1 MGHNAIIT
9 FPEEEDKKKVL
20 VESHYYGGHAP
31 MSQQLLPFGSFDHSI
46 PQNIFCKVYPHATFD
61 LSLVENISYE
71 ATEEDIWNMGI
82 EGLTEVR
89 LFDIAEKC
97 DGKSSEAQR
106 KYRFENEKLKFGYFY
121 FDKFD
126 SRKKFD
132 NSCRERQYI
141 FQSWC
146 SIYGKPV
153 TDPYSVYGR

>member
-1 MGHNAIIT
+1 
-9 FPEEEDKKKVL
+9 
-20 VESHYYGGHAP
+20 
-31 MSQQLLPFGSFDHSI
+31 
-46 PQNIFCKVYPHATFD
+46 
-61 LSLVENISYE
+61 
-71 ATEEDIWNMGI
+71 MGI

-121 FDKFD
+121 FDTFD

-141 FQSWC
+141 FNNLEFMSR
-146 SIYGKPV
+146 SGEKLFEHPFIG
-153 TDPYSVYGR
+153 SGRKNMDTGNNNRKQQNRSQNNRKQGNRSQNNKLKKTAKSNDWQ